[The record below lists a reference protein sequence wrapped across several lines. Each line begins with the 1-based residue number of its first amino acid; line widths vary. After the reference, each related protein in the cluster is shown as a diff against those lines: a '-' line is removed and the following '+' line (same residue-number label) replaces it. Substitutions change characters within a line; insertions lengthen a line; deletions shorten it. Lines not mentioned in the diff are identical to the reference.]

1 MYEELEKVQRIV
13 NGGEIIFE
21 PSEQDMNGYYLK
33 RGTVVLVDN
42 EEDVRQAEKR
52 AVVTL
57 KGPVIINMPS
67 ILNKLPPT
75 FWAVAASTSMVY
87 IFPRDKF
94 MELYS
99 SEDPFLTAVN
109 DFTLARIEKSRPTL
123 GLTDKLSETSN
134 D

>member
-1 MYEELEKVQRIV
+1 MYQELEKVQRIV
-13 NGGEIIFE
+13 NGGEVIFE
-21 PSEQDMNGYYLK
+21 PSQQDMNGYYLK

-67 ILNKLPPT
+67 ILNGLPTT

-87 IFPRDKF
+87 IFSRDKF

-123 GLTDKLSETSN
+123 GLSDKITETS
-134 D
+134 DD

>member
-67 ILNKLPPT
+67 ILNGLPPT

-123 GLTDKLSETSN
+123 GLTEKITETSN

>member
-67 ILNKLPPT
+67 ILNGLPTT

-87 IFPRDKF
+87 IFSRDKF

-123 GLTDKLSETSN
+123 GLSEKITETSN

>member
-21 PSEQDMNGYYLK
+21 PSQQDMNGYYLK

-67 ILNKLPPT
+67 ILNGLPPT

-87 IFPRDKF
+87 IFSRDKF

-123 GLTDKLSETSN
+123 GLTEKIPETSN

>member
-1 MYEELEKVQRIV
+1 MYEDLEKVQRIV
-13 NGGEIIFE
+13 NGGEIIFS
-21 PSEQDMNGYYLK
+21 PSEDDMNGYFLK

-42 EEDVRQAEKR
+42 EDDVKHAEKR

-67 ILNKLPPT
+67 ILKGLPTT

-87 IFPRDKF
+87 IFSRDKF

-123 GLTDKLSETSN
+123 GLTEKIPETNN

>member
-1 MYEELEKVQRIV
+1 MYQELEKVQRIV
-13 NGGEIIFE
+13 NGGEVIFE
-21 PSEQDMNGYYLK
+21 PSQQDMNGYYLK

-67 ILNKLPPT
+67 ILNGLPTT

-87 IFPRDKF
+87 IFSRDKF

-109 DFTLARIEKSRPTL
+109 DFTLARIEKTRPTL
-123 GLTDKLSETSN
+123 GLSEKITETS
-134 D
+134 DD

>member
-1 MYEELEKVQRIV
+1 
-13 NGGEIIFE
+13 
-21 PSEQDMNGYYLK
+21 MNGYYLK

-123 GLTDKLSETSN
+123 GLTDKLLETSN

>member
-1 MYEELEKVQRIV
+1 MYQELEKVQRIV
-13 NGGEIIFE
+13 NGGEVIFE
-21 PSEQDMNGYYLK
+21 PSQQDMNGYYLK

-67 ILNKLPPT
+67 ILNGLPTT

-87 IFPRDKF
+87 IFSRDKF

-123 GLTDKLSETSN
+123 GLSEKITETSN

>member
-123 GLTDKLSETSN
+123 GLTDKLLETSN

>member
-21 PSEQDMNGYYLK
+21 PSQQDMNGYYLK

-67 ILNKLPPT
+67 ILNELPPT

-87 IFPRDKF
+87 IFSRDKF
-94 MELYS
+94 LELYS

-123 GLTDKLSETSN
+123 GLTEKIPETSN

>member
-123 GLTDKLSETSN
+123 GLSEKRTETSN

>member
-21 PSEQDMNGYYLK
+21 PSQQDMNGYYLK

-42 EEDVRQAEKR
+42 EEDVRRAEKR

-67 ILNKLPPT
+67 ILNGLPPT

-87 IFPRDKF
+87 IFSRDKF

-123 GLTDKLSETSN
+123 GLTEKIPETSN

>member
-13 NGGEIIFE
+13 NGGEVIFE
-21 PSEQDMNGYYLK
+21 PSQQDMNGYYLK

-67 ILNKLPPT
+67 ILNGLPTT

-87 IFPRDKF
+87 IFSRDKF

-123 GLTDKLSETSN
+123 GLSEKITETSN

>member
-13 NGGEIIFE
+13 NGGEVVFE
-21 PSEQDMNGYYLK
+21 PSSEDMNGYYLK
-33 RGTVVLVDN
+33 RGTVALVDN
-42 EEDVRQAEKR
+42 AEDIKQAEKR

-67 ILNKLPPT
+67 LLNELPTT
-75 FWAVAASTSMVY
+75 FWAVAASTAMVY
-87 IFPRDKF
+87 VFSRDEF
-94 MELYS
+94 MEMYS

-109 DFTLARIEKSRPTL
+109 DFTLARIERTRPTL
-123 GLTDKLSETSN
+123 GLTEEIPEPNN

>member
-123 GLTDKLSETSN
+123 GLTEKIPETNN

>member
-13 NGGEIIFE
+13 NGGELIFG
-21 PSEQDMNGYYLK
+21 PSAEDMNGYYLK
-33 RGTVVLVDN
+33 RGTVALVDN
-42 EEDVRQAEKR
+42 EEDVKQAEKR

-67 ILNKLPPT
+67 LLKELPTT

-87 IFPRDKF
+87 IFPRDEF

-109 DFTLARIEKSRPTL
+109 DFTLARIEKTRPTL
-123 GLTDKLSETSN
+123 GLTEEIPETSN

>member
-123 GLTDKLSETSN
+123 GLTDKLLETNN

>member
-13 NGGEIIFE
+13 NGGEVVFE
-21 PSEQDMNGYYLK
+21 PSAEDMNGYYLK
-33 RGTVVLVDN
+33 RGTIALVDN
-42 EEDVRQAEKR
+42 AEDVKQAEKR

-67 ILNKLPPT
+67 LLNGLPTT

-87 IFPRDKF
+87 VFSRDEF
-94 MELYS
+94 MENYS

-109 DFTLARIEKSRPTL
+109 DFTIARIEKTRPTL
-123 GLTDKLSETSN
+123 GLTEEIPEPN
-134 D
+134 DD

>member
-13 NGGEIIFE
+13 NGGEVVFE
-21 PSEQDMNGYYLK
+21 PSAEDMNGYYLK
-33 RGTVVLVDN
+33 RGTVALVDN
-42 EEDVRQAEKR
+42 AEDIKQAEKR

-67 ILNKLPPT
+67 LLNELPTT
-75 FWAVAASTSMVY
+75 FWAVAASTAMVY
-87 IFPRDKF
+87 VFSRDEF
-94 MELYS
+94 MEMYS

-109 DFTLARIEKSRPTL
+109 DFTLARIERTRPTL
-123 GLTDKLSETSN
+123 GLTEEIPEPNN

>member
-1 MYEELEKVQRIV
+1 MYQELEKVQRIV
-13 NGGEIIFE
+13 NGGEVIFE
-21 PSEQDMNGYYLK
+21 PSQQDMNGYYLK

-67 ILNKLPPT
+67 ILNGLPTT

-87 IFPRDKF
+87 IFSRDKF

-123 GLTDKLSETSN
+123 GLSEKRTETSN